1 MLQGFPKSRYGN
13 RRIQPRTQSF
23 THRLKSETRSKIH
36 SAAYGK
42 AKMQKLPAN
51 IAAAS
56 LNVTLPNSRQQQA
69 LKKISAASLLVMNCE
84 MPSAKMPSHSI
95 SVSRAI
101 RDRPV
106 FHCRTSQGEALIYFS
121 ALIPQETVKNLF
133 FAESSRI

>member
-1 MLQGFPKSRYGN
+1 MLLFY
-13 RRIQPRTQSF
+13 
-23 THRLKSETRSKIH
+23 HKIH
-36 SAAYGK
+36 RNSTAH
-42 AKMQKLPAN
+42 P
-51 IAAAS
+51 I
-56 LNVTLPNSRQQQA
+56 LNKPIEIGNPLQNPLGGIRQSKDAEAPCKHGCGFSERDLAEQQQA
-69 LKKISAASLLVMNCE
+69 MKKISAASLLVMNCE
-84 MPSAKMPSHSI
+84 MLSAKMPSHSI